1 MRKRSEISWEEA
13 ILKVVEDR
21 GGVATLKE
29 LYQNVP
35 KIRKTTS
42 SSDVNHVIRAYLR
55 RMTKISGKLKRVGL
69 GIYALPD
76 TELKNSLFN
85 DIKRGKTK
93 KEILQSL
100 ESESLHYYVEGILV
114 ELGNIYG
121 YLTYTADYSAL
132 FNGKPLGEIATLER
146 IPEFTSKQLLD
157 IIKEIDVI
165 WFSKRSSIPMPKHTF
180 DVEITTD
187 FSKALF
193 RAFQLK
199 DFRTNFYMIAP
210 KNKYNQFQKKITVE
224 PYSEIKD
231 RVFFRSVEDIFLLYE
246 YAIKHYELKE
256 KIIVET

>member
-1 MRKRSEISWEEA
+1 M
-13 ILKVVEDR
+13 
-21 GGVATLKE
+21 
-29 LYQNVP
+29 
-35 KIRKTTS
+35 
-42 SSDVNHVIRAYLR
+42 
-55 RMTKISGKLKRVGL
+55 
-69 GIYALPD
+69 
-76 TELKNSLFN
+76 
-85 DIKRGKTK
+85 
-93 KEILQSL
+93 
-100 ESESLHYYVEGILV
+100 
-114 ELGNIYG
+114 
-121 YLTYTADYSAL
+121 TYTADYSAL